1 MNRLTY
7 RHTVKGFHNDVQLA
21 WCERSRSWLLQV
33 LVNRVPVASIV
44 AGREP
49 GIEFVAPEPD
59 TAYKRHHIQVRGAF
73 IDMPVES
80 WRELKQW
87 HDDIAKA
94 VAPVQVF
101 DDVPRDLPPICP
113 PLAPFAQR
121 ARQGRVQE
129 IRTHG

>member
-1 MNRLTY
+1 MNRQSY

-21 WCERSRSWLLQV
+21 WCDRSRSWLLQV

-73 IDMPVES
+73 IDMPVDS

-113 PLAPFAQR
+113 PLAPYVQR
-121 ARQGRVQE
+121 A
-129 IRTHG
+129 HA